1 MATVRSG
8 QLNGERRDEPVK
20 RQTASW
26 LAWLLFAVSVA
37 LSIAAVVL
45 GTLPTRQPFEIE
57 ALGYGLAIMAFPAA
71 GALIVSR
78 QPNNVIGWLLIIG
91 GLGGGLNV
99 FLSSYVSTFSALPGH
114 QWLAWIAQWIWAGFL
129 APTLLVLQLF
139 PDGSVLTRRWRLLVW
154 LSLGAFALVAVGTA
168 LSPGPFAD
176 YPHIRNPLGVKA
188 LRGTPIE
195 DGGIAWTL
203 VIAAIVLSAA
213 SLILRYRRS
222 SGERRQQL
230 KWVAYAAAVL
240 ATGWILAAFTFQFGL
255 STLGN
260 ILIGL
265 GLLALPISVGVAILK
280 YRLYDVDLVIN
291 RTLVYGLLTAL
302 LIGFYVAATVG
313 LGAGARTLTGQ
324 ENNSLVIAAS
334 TLAVAA
340 LFGPARRRIQAFIDR
355 RFYRQKYN
363 AARTMEFFS
372 ARLREQVDLDSL
384 ASELVGVVRDT
395 MQPAHVSLWLPAEPP
410 AIERS
415 L

>member
-1 MATVRSG
+1 VT
-8 QLNGERRDEPVK
+8 RR
-20 RQTASW
+20 TASR

-45 GTLPTRQPFEIE
+45 SALPTRQPLEIE

-78 QPNNVIGWLLIIG
+78 QPGNAIGWLLIIG
-91 GLGGGLNV
+91 GLGGALNV
-99 FLSSYVSTFSALPGH
+99 FLSSYVSTFAVLPGR
-114 QWLAWIAQWIWAGFL
+114 QWSAWIAQWIWAGFL

-154 LSLGAFALVAVGTA
+154 FSLGAFALVALGTA

-176 YPHIRNPLGVKA
+176 YPHIRNPLGVEA
-188 LRGTPIE
+188 LRGTPME

-203 VIAAIVLSAA
+203 VIAAIVLSAT
-213 SLILRYRRS
+213 SLIARYRRS

-230 KWVAYAAAVL
+230 KWVAYAAVVL

-255 STLGN
+255 SAVGN

-265 GLLALPISVGVAILK
+265 GLLALPISMGIAILK

-302 LIGFYVAATVG
+302 LVTTYIVATVG
-313 LGAGARTLTGQ
+313 LGAAVRSLTGQ
-324 ENNSLVIAAS
+324 ENNPLVVAAS
-334 TLAVAA
+334 TLGVAA
-340 LFGPARRRIQAFIDR
+340 LFGPARRRIQGFIDR
-355 RFYRQKYN
+355 RFYRRKYD
-363 AARTMEFFS
+363 AVRTLESFS
-372 ARLREQVDLDSL
+372 ARLREDVDLDSL
-384 ASELVGVVRDT
+384 STELLAVVRET
-395 MQPAHVSLWLPAEPP
+395 MRPTHASLWLREVP
-410 AIERS
+410 R
-415 L
+415 

>member
-1 MATVRSG
+1 M
-8 QLNGERRDEPVK
+8 K
-20 RQTASW
+20 RQTAPR

-37 LSIAAVVL
+37 LSIAAVLL

-57 ALGYGLAIMAFPAA
+57 ALGYGLAIMVFPAT

-78 QPNNVIGWLLIIG
+78 QRRSVIGWLLIIG
-91 GLGGGLNV
+91 GLGGALNV
-99 FLSSYVSTFSALPGH
+99 FLSSYVTTFSVLPGR

-154 LSLGAFALVAVGTA
+154 LTLGAFALVALGMA

-176 YPHIRNPLGVKA
+176 YPHIRNPFGIEA

-213 SLILRYRRS
+213 SLVVRYRRS

-230 KWVAYAAAVL
+230 KWVAFAAAVL

-265 GLLALPISVGVAILK
+265 GLLALPISIGVAILK
-280 YRLYDVDLVIN
+280 HRLYDIDLVIN
-291 RTLVYGLLTAL
+291 RTLVYGALTL
-302 LIGFYVAATVG
+302 MLGSVYVAGVVG
-313 LGAGARTLTGQ
+313 LGSLVRSITGQ
-324 ENNSLVIAAS
+324 KNNSLVIAAS

-340 LFGPARRRIQAFIDR
+340 LFRPARRRVQGFIDR
-355 RFYRQKYN
+355 RFYRRKYD
-363 AARTMEFFS
+363 AVRTLEDFS
-372 ARLREQVDLDSL
+372 SRLREQVDLEAL
-384 ASELVGVVRDT
+384 VGELVGVVQET
-395 MQPAHVSLWLPAEPP
+395 MHPAHVSLWLPSVPSAP
-410 AIERS
+410 ERT

>member
-1 MATVRSG
+1 MK
-8 QLNGERRDEPVK
+8 RR
-20 RQTASW
+20 TASW
-26 LAWLLFAVSVA
+26 LAWLLFALSVA

-45 GTLPTRQPFEIE
+45 TALPTRQPLEIE

-78 QPNNVIGWLLIIG
+78 QPENLIGWLLIIG
-91 GLGGGLNV
+91 GVGGALNV
-99 FLSSYVSTFSALPGH
+99 FLSSYVSTFTVLPGRP
-114 QWLAWIAQWIWAGFL
+114 WLAWVAQWIWAGFL
-129 APTLLVLQLF
+129 GPTLLVLQLF
-139 PDGSVLTRRWRLLVW
+139 PDGSVLTRRWRLVVW
-154 LSLGAFALVAVGTA
+154 LSIGAFALVAVGTA

-176 YPHIRNPLGVKA
+176 YPHIRNPLGVEA

-213 SLILRYRRS
+213 SLIVRYRRS

-230 KWVAYAAAVL
+230 KWVAFAAAVL
-240 ATGWILAAFTFQFGL
+240 AAGWILAAFTFQFGL

-260 ILIGL
+260 ILIGV
-265 GLLALPISVGVAILK
+265 GLLTLPISMGVAILK

-302 LIGFYVAATVG
+302 LIGFYVAASVG

-340 LFGPARRRIQAFIDR
+340 LFGPARRRIQTFIDR
-355 RFYRQKYN
+355 RFYRRKYN
-363 AARTMEFFS
+363 AVRTLEAFS
-372 ARLREQVDLDSL
+372 SRLREQVDLEAL
-384 ASELVGVVRDT
+384 TGELLGVVRDT
-395 MQPAHVSLWLPAEPP
+395 VQPAHVSLWL
-410 AIERS
+410 RS
-415 L
+415 GSAPSGSST